1 MYTTFRTFY
10 GAWQWLTT
18 PWALPLIG
26 ALAAVLAA
34 LTVEP
39 LSWLRAPVR
48 AVGRAVVVAIVWML
62 AVWVLQ
68 KATGFGEG
76 PGGPGGGGQPTQPAT
91 EVKMISTLPSGLS
104 PERLAIQFLPSSGD
118 PMKAKEYCCELVG
131 PGSTVQDK
139 PKVVTLRET
148 SMSAFKERL
157 AAALREHAS
166 REDNSPWPSAT
177 IAQQPFPGEP
187 AIFIVVGCVKATF
200 PGITIER
207 LVQEGGDLK

>member
-1 MYTTFRTFY
+1 MYMFRIFY
-10 GAWQWLTT
+10 EAWQWLTT

-48 AVGRAVVVAIVWML
+48 AIGRAVVVAIVWML

-68 KATGFGEG
+68 KATGFEKRPRG
-76 PGGPGGGGQPTQPAT
+76 PGDDGQPTPPAT
-91 EVKMISTLPSGLS
+91 EVKIISTFPSGVS

-118 PMKAKEYCCELVG
+118 PVKAKEYCCEIVI
-131 PGSTVQDK
+131 PGSTVQGK
-139 PKVVTLRET
+139 PKVVTIRET

-157 AAALREHAS
+157 TAALRDHAS
-166 REDNSPWPSAT
+166 REDDSAWPSAT

-187 AIFIVVGCVKATF
+187 AILVVVGCVKATF

-207 LVQEGGDLK
+207 LVQEGDDLK

>member
-1 MYTTFRTFY
+1 MYTFRIFY
-10 GAWQWLTT
+10 EEAWQWLTT

-48 AVGRAVVVAIVWML
+48 AIGRAVVVAIVWML

-68 KATGFGEG
+68 KATGFEKRPG
-76 PGGPGGGGQPTQPAT
+76 PEPTPPAT
-91 EVKMISTLPSGLS
+91 EVKMISTLPSGVS

-118 PMKAKEYCCELVG
+118 PLKAKEYCCEIVT
-131 PGSTVQDK
+131 PGSTVQGK
-139 PKVVTLRET
+139 PKVVTIRET

-157 AAALREHAS
+157 TAALRDHAS
-166 REDNSPWPSAT
+166 REDESPWPSAT

-187 AIFIVVGCVKATF
+187 AILVVAGCVKATF
-200 PGITIER
+200 PDITIER
-207 LVQEGGDLK
+207 LVQEGDDLK